1 MLLMDLIPYNKEK
14 HQQIWDN
21 YVASHPMG
29 CVYHLSAWSDII
41 KETYGWQDQYFLI
54 YESGELKG
62 VLPFFKMRT
71 LSQSSYYISLPF
83 TAYSG
88 PLLSYEADNNDIYEK
103 LGWVGHP
110 IIVRELKKEADQ
122 NADVVAMIIDLPEQ
136 HETLWNALNKY
147 TRKYVRRCEK
157 EGYTFHREGSF

>member
-1 MLLMDLIPYNKEK
+1 MDLIPFKKEK
-14 HQQIWDN
+14 HQQIWDD

-29 CVYHLSAWSDII
+29 CIYHISAWSDII

-62 VLPFFKMRT
+62 ILPFFKMRT

-88 PLLSYEADNNDIYEK
+88 PLLSYETDKIAFFFSCLYILYRRRPLGVLREIVLARKKQAICITPIHESTFVLLNFQELVNLAIENKNWK
-103 LGWVGHP
+103 L
-110 IIVRELKKEADQ
+110 
-122 NADVVAMIIDLPEQ
+122 N
-136 HETLWNALNKY
+136 
-147 TRKYVRRCEK
+147 
-157 EGYTFHREGSF
+157 